1 MIHCHCRLQNNRQ
14 RWSDNN
20 HVFCGH
26 SILPSPA
33 WSRLLSCSA
42 DAPLQLI
49 RRAQQL
55 QLVFNVDS
63 NKAILSYSGRHA
75 AATRTTLALHH
86 SPSCAWMRIV
96 NQTNGAPN
104 QPPVG
109 CLSLG
114 SPCAKG
120 AHCTSPAN
128 VGQRLVVRRGTPVHA
143 RAHIARDHVS
153 TVTYIL
159 LYNPVVV
166 ANWSPSTFF

>member
-1 MIHCHCRLQNNRQ
+1 MPLCIGGAEV
-14 RWSDNN
+14 WG
-20 HVFCGH
+20 F
-26 SILPSPA
+26 
-33 WSRLLSCSA
+33 SRPVWEDLL
-42 DAPLQLI
+42 LKHNTQ
-49 RRAQQL
+49 
-55 QLVFNVDS
+55 V
-63 NKAILSYSGRHA
+63 LSYPRESIFFQYY
-75 AATRTTLALHH
+75 
-86 SPSCAWMRIV
+86 CK
-96 NQTNGAPN
+96 
-104 QPPVG
+104 PPVG

-166 ANWSPSTFF
+166 AN

>member
-1 MIHCHCRLQNNRQ
+1 
-14 RWSDNN
+14 
-20 HVFCGH
+20 
-26 SILPSPA
+26 
-33 WSRLLSCSA
+33 
-42 DAPLQLI
+42 
-49 RRAQQL
+49 
-55 QLVFNVDS
+55 
-63 NKAILSYSGRHA
+63 
-75 AATRTTLALHH
+75 
-86 SPSCAWMRIV
+86 MRIV

-159 LYNPVVV
+159 LYNPFVV
-166 ANWSPSTFF
+166 AN